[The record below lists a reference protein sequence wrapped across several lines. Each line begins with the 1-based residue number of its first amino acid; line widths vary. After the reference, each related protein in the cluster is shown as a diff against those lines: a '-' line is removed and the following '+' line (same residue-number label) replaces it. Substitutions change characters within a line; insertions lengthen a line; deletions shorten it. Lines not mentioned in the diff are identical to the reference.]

1 MVEVPLRPPS
11 ARKHARLELM
21 QQAIP
26 TSSVLSS
33 SPSPL
38 ICLTTEEDRV
48 LSLLKTNTYDQVH
61 QETGWSRGRIYNLAI
76 RAGARKH
83 ENKINERHEER
94 RRRQREFLEEVMG
107 NTVKSDVLDFLDGV
121 PSNAVQLH
129 LTSPPYNLGKSYGSC
144 VSSDRM
150 RFTYYH
156 GFLMQVISELSRTLA
171 PGGTVCL
178 NVGSTR
184 DWNDHLMPLDI
195 LIYNDLIT
203 AGLTFQ
209 SRIVWEIPHGLTPK
223 KRLAERY
230 ETILV
235 FSKGEQQTFNPSAAR
250 IPQKEP
256 HKRAF
261 KGPNKGQ
268 LSGHPL
274 GAHPTN
280 VWRIPNVGH
289 NHSDRM
295 LMTGKHPAPFP
306 LALARRAILLYT
318 MPGDL
323 TSDVFSGSGTTQMG
337 AVQTGRAFIGAD
349 LFYESLRNDR
359 LAHAIPDG
367 LSQLPGVTDL
377 SVAVWQAE
385 ARKVQ
390 TDAKPISRQEERRLI
405 QQTFLG

>member
-1 MVEVPLRPPS
+1 MLAQFQPTQSPPPPPPQS
-11 ARKHARLELM
+11 AFNDDE
-21 QQAIP
+21 
-26 TSSVLSS
+26 S
-33 SPSPL
+33 
-38 ICLTTEEDRV
+38 RV
-48 LSLLKTNTYDQVH
+48 LQLLSGRTYDQVS

-83 ENKINERHEER
+83 ENKIRERHEER
-94 RRRQREFLEEVMG
+94 RRRQVEFLKEVMG
-107 NTVKSDVLDFLDGV
+107 NTVKCDVLDFLDGIPTNSV
-121 PSNAVQLH
+121 SLH
-129 LTSPPYNLGKSYGSC
+129 LCSPPYNLGKNYGNC
-144 VSSDRM
+144 AATDRM

-156 GFLMQVISELSRTLA
+156 GFLMQVISVIARTLT

-184 DWNDHLMPLDI
+184 DWNDHLMPLDTLLFQDFI
-195 LIYNDLIT
+195 RS
-203 AGLTFQ
+203 GLLFQ
-209 SRIVWEIPHGLTPK
+209 SRIIWEIPHGLTPK

-261 KGPNKGQ
+261 KGPNKGK

-289 NHSDRM
+289 HSSDRTIM
-295 LMTGKHPAPFP
+295 SEKHPAPFP
-306 LALARRAILLYT
+306 LTLARRCLLLYT

-323 TSDVFSGSGTTQMG
+323 SCDIFSGSGTTQMA

-349 LFYESLRNDR
+349 LFYEHMRDER
-359 LAHAIPDG
+359 LAHAQLDS
-367 LSQLPGVTDL
+367 LSTLPGVTDE

-390 TDAKPISRQEERRLI
+390 TNASPFSQNEESQLI
-405 QQTFLG
+405 KESFFMK